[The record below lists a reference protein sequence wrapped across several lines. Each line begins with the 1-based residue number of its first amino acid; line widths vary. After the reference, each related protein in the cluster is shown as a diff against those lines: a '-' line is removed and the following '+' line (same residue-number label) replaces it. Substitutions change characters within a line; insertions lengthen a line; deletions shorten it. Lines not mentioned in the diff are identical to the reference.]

1 MAFCVVGCGQKIV
14 EITDLEAS
22 KDTGLFWGSEPMGRN
37 FILNGEGLTQKILK
51 SFPPILGLWP
61 EMADGFPR
69 MASHL

>member
-37 FILNGEGLTQKILK
+37 FILNGEGLTLT
-51 SFPPILGLWP
+51 
-61 EMADGFPR
+61 E
-69 MASHL
+69 